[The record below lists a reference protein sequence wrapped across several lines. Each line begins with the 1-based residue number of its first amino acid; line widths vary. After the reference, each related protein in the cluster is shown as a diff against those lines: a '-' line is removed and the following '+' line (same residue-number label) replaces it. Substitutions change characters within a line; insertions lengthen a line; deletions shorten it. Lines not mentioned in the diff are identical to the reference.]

1 MVTHIRRR
9 SELACSG
16 KEPVAEHRQAAHGLR
31 PGCIVLKDILVRV
44 NAVTGETR
52 VSRFVGSFGCGRILN
67 VKTAASQFRGCIIM
81 GLGLARANSEDQ
93 VSENYRRQDDS
104 GATLECDTFCKMAV
118 SLQTHPY
125 R

>member
-1 MVTHIRRR
+1 VVTHIRRR

-67 VKTAASQFRGCIIM
+67 VKTASSWAWGSPERTQKIRYPKIIGGRMTAARRSSVTRFAKWQFR
-81 GLGLARANSEDQ
+81 S
-93 VSENYRRQDDS
+93 
-104 GATLECDTFCKMAV
+104 K
-118 SLQTHPY
+118 THPY
-125 R
+125 